1 MNIEQKEY
9 IIAGTMTSDP
19 SEERAR
25 ARLAELLTR
34 GERRLPDPEERA
46 RQRIWNRATEQ
57 ERRRMLKD
65 CGWL

>member
-1 MNIEQKEY
+1 
-9 IIAGTMTSDP
+9 MTSDP
-19 SEERAR
+19 HEERAR

-46 RQRIWNRATEQ
+46 RQRIWDRATEQ